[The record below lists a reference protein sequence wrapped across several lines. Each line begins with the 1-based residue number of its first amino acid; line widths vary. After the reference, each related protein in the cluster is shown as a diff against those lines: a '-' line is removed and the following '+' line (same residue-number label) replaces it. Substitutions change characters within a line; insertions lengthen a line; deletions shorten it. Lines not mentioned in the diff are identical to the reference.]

1 MCIIYTNSNSIRC
14 CTLTYQL
21 GGILVNSLPQLHYY
35 YSKICKMELS
45 YYHGASADPLCYS
58 TYWSLLDRR
67 CDEIPD
73 KEAVIFYDNDKNY
86 YRKTFGELR
95 EEVWHHAG
103 KLLSHFSDLEYG
115 DRIAVVGSNRPEI
128 FLIHLVALRLGL
140 SVKFIPS
147 KLKSGEDLSTLME
160 TSKCKG
166 IFTEDTSI
174 KDEFTGDL
182 TTVERSKFV
191 IVIGKTPE
199 EPAVSTAKNIH
210 NWESIFGQGVLSE
223 EILLKAKEKYKLVS
237 PESDFASYYTS
248 GSTGRPKEILW
259 SQTQFLNN
267 SFMGR
272 KKWPLNQNG
281 NTKTLCDRPSSN
293 ILFGFVA
300 VSLIALEG
308 SSVVILQTDQTVNS
322 SDPETL
328 FNIIEKEG
336 VTDMMLFGYMMYDF
350 VKARHLIRNRLQS
363 LRIALVA
370 GQMYNKELAS
380 LLQEALPELRIIQSY
395 GTHEVGGLLLT
406 DHDTT
411 EGFIGKPQGHVE
423 VKIINS
429 EGKTVIYDEPGE
441 LCCRGPTMMVGYV
454 SDGAFS
460 LGRDQHGWYHTDDS
474 AVMNKYGE
482 IKLLGRMSDVI
493 KRATVLIFPSVI
505 ENVIAKH
512 PKIEDVQVVGVSDPR
527 VFEEICACVVAS
539 DPTLTEEELNKWCA
553 TNLHSSLVP
562 RFFILM
568 KEFPRA
574 VSTKTD
580 RKQLKALAEKLH
592 GKAESL
598 Q

>member
-1 MCIIYTNSNSIRC
+1 
-14 CTLTYQL
+14 
-21 GGILVNSLPQLHYY
+21 
-35 YSKICKMELS
+35 MELS
-45 YYHGASADPLCYS
+45 YYHGASADPLRYS

-67 CDEIPD
+67 CDEIPH

-86 YRKTFGELR
+86 YRKTYKELR

-103 KLLSHFSDLEYG
+103 NLLSHFPDLEYG
-115 DRIAVVGSNRPEI
+115 DQIAVVGSNRPEI

-147 KLKSGEDLSTLME
+147 KLKSGLDLSTSME
-160 TSKCKG
+160 TSMCKG
-166 IFTEDTSI
+166 LFIENTRI

-182 TTVERSKFV
+182 TAVERSKFV
-191 IVIGKTPE
+191 IVIGKIQ
-199 EPAVSTAKNIH
+199 EPNISTGKNIH
-210 NWESIFGQGVLSE
+210 NWESIFGQRVLSE
-223 EILLKAKEKYKLVS
+223 EILLKAKERYKLVS
-237 PESDFASYYTS
+237 PESAFATYYTS

-267 SFMGR
+267 SYLAS
-272 KKWPLNQNG
+272 KKWPPNQTDNA
-281 NTKTLCDRPSSN
+281 KTLCDRPSSN
-293 ILFGFVA
+293 IVFGFVV
-300 VSLIALEG
+300 VSLMALQG
-308 SSVVILQTDQTVNS
+308 SSVVIVQTDQTVNS
-322 SDPETL
+322 SDPEML

-336 VTDMMLFGYMMYDF
+336 VTDMMLFGYMMYDI
-350 VKARHLIRNRLQS
+350 VKARHLIRNRLAS
-363 LRIALVA
+363 LRSALVS

-380 LLQEALPELRIIQSY
+380 LLQEVLPEIRISQSY
-395 GTHEVGGLLLT
+395 GTHELGGLMLNEC
-406 DHDTT
+406 DTT
-411 EGFIGKPQGHVE
+411 EGFTGKPPSHME
-423 VKIINS
+423 VKIINK
-429 EGKTVIYDEPGE
+429 EGKTVKYDEPGE
-441 LCCRGPTMMVGYV
+441 MCCRGQAMMVGYV
-454 SDGAFS
+454 SDGVFS
-460 LGRDQHGWYHTDDS
+460 PGRDQHGWYHTDDS

-482 IKLLGRMSDVI
+482 IKVLGRMSDVI

-527 VFEEICACVVAS
+527 VFEEICACVVTS

-553 TNLHSSLVP
+553 TNLHTSLVP
-562 RFFILM
+562 RFYILM